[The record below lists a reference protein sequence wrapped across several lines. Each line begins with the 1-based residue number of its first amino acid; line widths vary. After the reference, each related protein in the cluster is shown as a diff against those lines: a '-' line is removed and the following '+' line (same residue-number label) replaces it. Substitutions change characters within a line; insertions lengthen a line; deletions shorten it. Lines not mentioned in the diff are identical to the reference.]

1 MAKGF
6 KDSSG
11 NFHPTGNNGRKSSK
25 EKSIETSG
33 IPNLK
38 GEPEQK
44 SQATIDAMLLSDHF
58 GTSDIT
64 AKGDRKYVIQFGEQG
79 YNRLDNEVFDSFIN
93 EYPNGR
99 MDIIPKDKKINIKF
113 LDSEEQILTEELKQK
128 IMGLG
133 EERVQS
139 TIHGTG
145 EGSTPEQDIANTR
158 AIWEREKK
166 AVIELADL
174 EFRTLR
180 EGFAES

>member
-6 KDSSG
+6 KDSKG
-11 NFHPTGNNGRKSSK
+11 NFHPTNNGKKSSRD
-25 EKSIETSG
+25 KSIETSG

-44 SQATIDAMLLSDHF
+44 NQATIDAELLSDHF
-58 GTSDIT
+58 GTSNIT
-64 AKGDRKYVIQFGEQG
+64 AKGNRKYVIQFGEQE
-79 YNRLDNEVFDSFIN
+79 YDNKLDNKVLDSFID

-99 MDIIPKDKKINIKF
+99 MDIIPKDKIINIKF
-113 LDSEEQILTEELKQK
+113 LDSEEQILAEELKQK

-133 EERVQS
+133 EERVES
-139 TIHGTG
+139 MTNGAG
-145 EGSTPEQDIANTR
+145 EGSTPEQDVANTR

-166 AVIELADL
+166 TVIELADL